1 MTKRKWCFKTMS
13 RPRTTRL
20 AGLFGWAVFAA
31 LVVPMCLRA
40 DTAPDWMRAAAQGKL
55 PEYSKETVAV
65 VLFEE
70 TQATVKDNGEIE
82 TRTRRAL
89 KLLRPEA
96 RGEYEYFLVH
106 FDNETKISFLK
117 AWTITSDGKEME
129 LKEKD
134 ATEVAVSTFAIFS
147 DERVKYLKF
156 PEANPGSVVG
166 YEVVQKQRP
175 YLLDDVWA
183 FQSRIPLR
191 RSRFTVQLPPG
202 WEFNT
207 VWANYAEQK
216 PQTIGATAFAWEVT
230 DIPAIEIEP
239 EMPPWEAVAGHMDV
253 KYFPRDAAMRT
264 KTAGSWSDLGAW
276 YSGLFVPQRS
286 ATPAIQQKVKELTA
300 GSQYPLEKIKAL
312 ATFSQREI
320 RYAAIE
326 IGIGGHQPHAAG
338 DVFVHRYGDCKDK
351 ATLLSAMLQEIGVRS
366 YLLFI
371 NTERGVV
378 APEFPSL
385 RFNHAILAIVLPD
398 SVTDPSLYAVL
409 RDPKLG
415 RLLFFDPTNEFVP
428 LGYLPA
434 YLQDNYGLVT
444 TPDGGTLLTLPLLPP
459 STNRLLRSA
468 TLKLNAAGYLSGEV
482 HEVRWGDPAAQSRAQ
497 LLGKPPAERE
507 KILEH
512 FLGNSLSN
520 FTLTGASVGNL
531 DKYDE
536 NLTLTYKFT
545 VDGYAKTAGN
555 LLVVRPRVVGEKGSH
570 ILSGK
575 PRKYPI
581 EFTQATRQDDDFEI
595 TLPAG
600 YVVDELP
607 QPVKAECP
615 YGTYRSEVQVD
626 GDKLHYK
633 RTYEITDLIV
643 PTDKLGEVRDFLR
656 QIAADERSSAILR
669 RAN

>member
-1 MTKRKWCFKTMS
+1 MS
-13 RPRTTRL
+13 RLRTTRL
-20 AGLFGWAVFAA
+20 ACLLGWAATAA
-31 LVVPMCLRA
+31 LAMPVCVRA
-40 DTAPDWMRAAAQGKL
+40 DTAPDWMRAAAQTKL
-55 PEYSKETVAV
+55 PEYSEETVAV
-65 VLFEE
+65 LLYEE
-70 TQATVKDNGEIE
+70 TQVTVKDNGEIE
-82 TRTRRAL
+82 TRTRRAF

-96 RGEYEYFLVH
+96 RETYNHFLIY

-134 ATEVAVSTFAIFS
+134 ATEVTVSTFEIFS
-147 DERVKYLKF
+147 DARVKYLKF
-156 PEANPGSVVG
+156 PEANRGSVVG

-175 YLLDDVWA
+175 YLLDDIWH
-183 FQSRIPLR
+183 FQYTIPLR

-202 WEFNT
+202 WEFTT
-207 VWANYAEQK
+207 VWANYPEQK
-216 PQTIGATAFAWEVT
+216 PQTIGANAFAWEVT

-239 EMPPWEAVAGHMDV
+239 EMPPMLAVAGHMDV
-253 KYFPRDAAMRT
+253 KFSPRDPAMRA
-264 KTAGSWSDLGAW
+264 KTAGSWNDLGAW
-276 YSGLFVPQRS
+276 YSDLVVPKRA
-286 ATPAIQQKVKELTA
+286 ATPAIQQKVTELTA
-300 GSQYPLEKIKAL
+300 GIQDPLEKMKAL
-312 ATFSQREI
+312 AAFSQRQI
-320 RYAAIE
+320 RYAAIK
-326 IGIGGHQPHAAG
+326 IGIGGIQPHAAG
-338 DVFVHRYGDCKDK
+338 DIFVHRYGDCKDK

-366 YLLFI
+366 YLVII

-385 RFNHAILAIVLPD
+385 RFNHAILAIALPD
-398 SVTDPSLYAVL
+398 SVNDPSLYAVL

-434 YLQDNYGLVT
+434 YLQDNYGLVA
-444 TPDGGTLLTLPLLPP
+444 TPEGGTLLTLPLLPP

-497 LLGKPPAERE
+497 LLGKPPAERD
-507 KILEH
+507 KVLEH

-531 DKYDE
+531 EKYDE

-633 RTYEITDLIV
+633 RSYEITDLIV
-643 PTDKLGEVRDFLR
+643 PTDKLGEVRDFLH

>member
-1 MTKRKWCFKTMS
+1 MS
-13 RPRTTRL
+13 QRRTTKF
-20 AGLFGWAVFAA
+20 AGPFSWAA
-31 LVVPMCLRA
+31 LALLVLPACVKA
-40 DTAPDWMRAAAQGKL
+40 DNAPDWMRAAAQTKL

-96 RGEYEYFLVH
+96 RAEYDYFVVH

-117 AWTITSDGKEME
+117 AWTITSAGKEME

-134 ATEVAVSTFAIFS
+134 ATEVAVSSFDVFS
-147 DERVKYLKF
+147 DKRVKYLKF
-156 PEANPGSVVG
+156 PEANPGSIVG
-166 YEVVQKQRP
+166 YEVIQKQRP
-175 YLLDDVWA
+175 YLLDDIWG
-183 FQSRIPLR
+183 FQYTIPLR

-202 WEFNT
+202 WEFTT

-216 PQTIGATAFAWEVT
+216 PQTIGANAFAWEVT

-300 GSQYPLEKIKAL
+300 GIQDPLEKIKAL

-398 SVTDPSLYAVL
+398 GMADSSLYAVL

-415 RLLFFDPTNEFVP
+415 RLLFFDPTNEFVS
-428 LGYLPA
+428 LGYLPP
-434 YLQDNYGLVT
+434 YLQDTYGLVA
-444 TPDGGTLLTLPLLPP
+444 TPNGGELLTLPLLPA
-459 STNRLLRSA
+459 STNRLLRKGE
-468 TLKLNAAGYLSGEV
+468 LNLNAAGHLYGEIQ
-482 HEVRWGDPAAQSRAQ
+482 EVRWGDPAVQSREQ
-497 LLGKPPAERE
+497 FLGKQPADRE
-507 KILEH
+507 KALAR
-512 FLGNSLSN
+512 FLGNSLSS
-520 FTLTGASVGNL
+520 FTLTSASVGNL
-531 DKYDE
+531 ENYDE
-536 NLTLTYKFT
+536 SLTLDYKFT
-545 VDGYAKTAGN
+545 AEGYAKTAGN
-555 LLVVRPRVVGEKGSH
+555 LLVVRPRVVGEKGSN

-581 EFTQATRQDDDFEI
+581 EFRDATRQDDDFEI

-600 YVVDELP
+600 FVVDELP
-607 QPVKAECP
+607 APVNAECP
-615 YGTYRSEVQVD
+615 YGSYRSEVKMD
-626 GDKLHYK
+626 GNKLHYK
-633 RTYEITDLIV
+633 RTYEIREILV
-643 PTDKLGEVRDFLR
+643 PTQKLDEVRNFFH